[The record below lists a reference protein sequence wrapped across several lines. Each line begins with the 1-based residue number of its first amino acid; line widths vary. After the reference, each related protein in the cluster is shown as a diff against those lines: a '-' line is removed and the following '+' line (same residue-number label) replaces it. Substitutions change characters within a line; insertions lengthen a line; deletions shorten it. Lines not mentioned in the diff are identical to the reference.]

1 MFYNNFSQKINC
13 LIFTTQGKTIA
24 YKTIM
29 GWYKIRCTNS
39 MFVQNE
45 PGYIYFIYFGVTE
58 TLAKLQ
64 SLCATH
70 CVISVLCIM
79 IKLFMFLSI
88 DLLKKSVKS

>member
-1 MFYNNFSQKINC
+1 M
-13 LIFTTQGKTIA
+13 
-24 YKTIM
+24 YKQ
-29 GWYKIRCTNS
+29 YVV
-39 MFVQNE
+39 VQNE

-64 SLCATH
+64 TLCATH

-88 DLLKKSVKS
+88 DLLKKSVVMNKIAK

>member
-1 MFYNNFSQKINC
+1 M
-13 LIFTTQGKTIA
+13 
-24 YKTIM
+24 YKQ
-29 GWYKIRCTNS
+29 YAV
-39 MFVQNE
+39 VQNE

-64 SLCATH
+64 TLCATH

-88 DLLKKSVKS
+88 DLLKKSVVMNKIAK